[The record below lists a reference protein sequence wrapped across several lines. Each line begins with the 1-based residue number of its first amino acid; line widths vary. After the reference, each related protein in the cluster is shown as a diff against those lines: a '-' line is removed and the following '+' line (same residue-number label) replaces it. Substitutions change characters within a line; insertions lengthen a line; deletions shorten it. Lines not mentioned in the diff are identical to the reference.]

1 MRETSWQE
9 TPPPL
14 AGRKSAPPQ
23 DGETRVRWAWV
34 EASVWTPRMLKALE
48 TGLGEGR
55 KWFRLIDKVWSEK
68 NLQSAL
74 KQVLRNGGSAGV
86 DGRSVAAVARQ
97 SAEEIAILHRQL
109 RAESYQPKRVK
120 RVWIPKQGSAEK
132 RPLGVPTVRDRIV
145 QTALRNVIEPIFERD
160 FAPESYGFRP
170 GRGCK
175 DALRRV
181 EGLLKEERHGWW
193 TLISKATST

>member
-9 TPPPL
+9 TPPTL
-14 AGRKSAPPQ
+14 AGRESAPPQ
-23 DGETRVRWAWV
+23 DGEIRARWAWV

-86 DGRSVAAVARQ
+86 DGGSVAAVARQ
-97 SAEEIAILHRQL
+97 SAEEMEVSEVLCL
-109 RAESYQPKRVK
+109 
-120 RVWIPKQGSAEK
+120 GSVYFS
-132 RPLGVPTVRDRIV
+132 PVGS
-145 QTALRNVIEPIFERD
+145 D
-160 FAPESYGFRP
+160 FA
-170 GRGCK
+170 
-175 DALRRV
+175 
-181 EGLLKEERHGWW
+181 
-193 TLISKATST
+193 KAR